1 MRKLLTLAVVLTAVG
16 ATTVAQ
22 AQSYVVNGRPASAN
36 EAIQLAAH
44 GIPAGHWSVNGF
56 GITSAAATRA
66 VARQPASGP
75 KCWYVLDVKLCD

>member
-16 ATTVAQ
+16 ATTAAQ
-22 AQSYVVNGRPASAN
+22 AQNYVVNGRAASAN
-36 EAIQLAAH
+36 EAFQLAAH

-56 GITSAAATRA
+56 GITATATRA
-66 VARQPASGP
+66 VAKQPAGGP